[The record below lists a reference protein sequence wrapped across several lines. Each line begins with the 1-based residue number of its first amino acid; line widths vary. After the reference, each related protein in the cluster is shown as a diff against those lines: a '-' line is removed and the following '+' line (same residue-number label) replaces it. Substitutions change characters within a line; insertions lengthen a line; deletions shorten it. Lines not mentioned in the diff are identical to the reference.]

1 MTNLVQ
7 IKLTDP
13 GEGLT
18 EAEIID
24 IKVAVGD
31 RVEINQVVIEVE
43 TAKSAVEL
51 PSHIAGTVARVLVAV
66 GDEVAVG
73 APLFEI
79 DTDGGPVGAPVGA
92 PDPEG
97 AGSAVDAAVA
107 PEGTAG
113 ADGNAGTDGAAGADP
128 AAAEDQAAFTVAAQE
143 AAAEEPDEPAAVSED
158 AAEGADEPRNLV
170 GYGARPAA
178 SRRRRKRGAQDSADG
193 DDAQVPLDRVL
204 AKPPVRKLARDLG
217 IALADVL
224 ATGPNGTVTR
234 DDVLAAQQRAISGT
248 PGPSGTGAYFPDES
262 PQVPEDLSGS
272 MKSSRHQPFPGVTS
286 DERTTRVPIRSV
298 RKRTAEAMV
307 SSAFTAPH
315 VTVFNEIDMTA
326 TMTLVEHLRADRE
339 WSEIRISPLVIV
351 AKALLV
357 AIRRNP
363 EVNAS
368 WDEDS
373 QEIVYKH
380 FVNLGIAAATPR
392 GLIVPNIKDAH
403 LLTLRELAEQ
413 ITDLARTARAG
424 RTPLAATQ
432 QGTIT
437 ITNFGVFGIDSGTP
451 ILNPG
456 ESVILGLG
464 AVKEKPWIVDGEVR
478 SRQVAQLALSFDHRL
493 IDGALGSELLRDI
506 SRVLEH
512 PEMGLV
518 WG

>member
-1 MTNLVQ
+1 MTTIVTVR
-7 IKLTDP
+7 LTDP

-18 EAEIID
+18 EAEITD
-24 IKVAVGD
+24 LKVAVGD
-31 RVEINQVVIEVE
+31 TVAINQMICEVE

-51 PSHIAGTVARVLVAV
+51 PSHVGGTVVAVHVAV
-66 GDEVAVG
+66 GDEVEVG
-73 APLFEI
+73 AALIDI
-79 DTDGGPVGAPVGA
+79 DTDGGAPE
-92 PDPEG
+92 PDP
-97 AGSAVDAAVA
+97 SAR
-107 PEGTAG
+107 
-113 ADGNAGTDGAAGADP
+113 
-128 AAAEDQAAFTVAAQE
+128 E
-143 AAAEEPDEPAAVSED
+143 AAAEVAPAPVEATEEQPAALEQDDEPQ
-158 AAEGADEPRNLV
+158 NLV
-170 GYGARPAA
+170 GYGSRPAA
-178 SRRRRKRGAQDSADG
+178 ARRRRRRTAQES
-193 DDAQVPLDRVL
+193 DAQQVPLDRVL

-224 ATGPNGTVTR
+224 ATGPGGTVTR
-234 DDVLAAQQRAISGT
+234 EDVMAAQQRAISGT
-248 PGPSGTGAYFPDES
+248 SAAPAPAGEYFPDES
-262 PQVPEDLSGS
+262 PQAPADLGAS
-272 MKSSRHQPFPGVTS
+272 MKSTRDQAFPGVTS

-326 TMTLVEHLRADRE
+326 TMDLVARLKASRE
-339 WSEIRISPLVIV
+339 WKDVHVSPLVVV

-368 WDEDS
+368 WDEEA

-403 LLTLRELAEQ
+403 LLTLRELAEA
-413 ITDLARTARAG
+413 ISDLARTARAG
-424 RTPLAATQ
+424 RTPLGATRE
-432 QGTIT
+432 GTIT

-456 ESVILGLG
+456 ESVILGMG
-464 AVKEKPWIVDGEVR
+464 AVKEKPWIVDGQIVPR
-478 SRQVAQLALSFDHRL
+478 KVAQLALSFDHRL
-493 IDGALGSELLRDI
+493 IDGALGSELLRDV
-506 SRVLEH
+506 SQVLEH

>member
-1 MTNLVQ
+1 MTAIVTVR
-7 IKLTDP
+7 LTDP

-18 EAEIID
+18 EAEITD
-24 IKVAVGD
+24 IKVSVGQSIA
-31 RVEINQVVIEVE
+31 INQMLMEVE

-51 PSHIAGTVARVLVAV
+51 PSHVGGTVVAIHVSV
-66 GDEVAVG
+66 GDEVGVG
-73 APLFEI
+73 APLVDI
-79 DTDGGPVGAPVGA
+79 DTDGGPASEGGDADRAEGAA
-92 PDPEG
+92 EPDP
-97 AGSAVDAAVA
+97 SAAEEAAEMA
-107 PEGTAG
+107 
-113 ADGNAGTDGAAGADP
+113 P
-128 AAAEDQAAFTVAAQE
+128 AAAEP
-143 AAAEEPDEPAAVSED
+143 AAEAESDEPK
-158 AAEGADEPRNLV
+158 NLV
-170 GYGARPAA
+170 GYGARPAQ
-178 SRRRRKRGAQDSADG
+178 SRRRRRRTAQE
-193 DDAQVPLDRVL
+193 DDTQQVPLERVL

-224 ATGPNGTVTR
+224 ATGPGGTVTR
-234 DDVLAAQQRAISGT
+234 DDVMAAQQRAISGE
-248 PGPSGTGAYFPDES
+248 PARVADSAREYFPDES
-262 PQVPEDLSGS
+262 PQAPEGLGAS
-272 MKSSRHQPFPGVTS
+272 MRSTRDQPFPGVTA

-326 TMTLVEHLRADRE
+326 TMDLVARLKADRE
-339 WSEIRISPLVIV
+339 WADVHVSPLVVV

-368 WDEDS
+368 WDEAA

-403 LLTLRELAEQ
+403 LLTLRELAEA
-413 ITDLARTARAG
+413 ISDLARTARAG
-424 RTPLAATQ
+424 RTPLAATRE
-432 QGTIT
+432 GTIT

-456 ESVILGLG
+456 ESVILGMG
-464 AVKEKPWIVDGEVR
+464 AVKEKPWIVDG
-478 SRQVAQLALSFDHRL
+478 QVVPRRIAQLALSFDHRL
-493 IDGALGSELLRDI
+493 IDGALGSELLRDV
-506 SRVLEH
+506 SRVLER

>member
-1 MTNLVQ
+1 MSHPVQ
-7 IKLTDP
+7 ITLTDP

-24 IKVAVGD
+24 IKVSVGD
-31 RVEINQVVIEVE
+31 TIEINQIIVEVE

-51 PSHIAGTVARVLVAV
+51 PSHVAGTVTRVLVAV
-66 GDEVAVG
+66 GDEVEVG
-73 APLFEI
+73 APLIEV
-79 DTDGGPVGAPVGA
+79 DTDGGSTLEAEPEPAEPEDSA
-92 PDPEG
+92 DPETP
-97 AGSAVDAAVA
+97 ALPEA
-107 PEGTAG
+107 PEE
-113 ADGNAGTDGAAGADP
+113 P
-128 AAAEDQAAFTVAAQE
+128 
-143 AAAEEPDEPAAVSED
+143 EEPK
-158 AAEGADEPRNLV
+158 NLV
-170 GYGARPAA
+170 GYGSRPAA
-178 SRRRRKRGAQDSADG
+178 SRRRRKRGAQDDE
-193 DDAQVPLDRVL
+193 DQQVPLDRVL

-224 ATGPNGTVTR
+224 ATGPGGTVTR
-234 DDVLAAQQRAISGT
+234 DDVLAAQQRAISGDET
-248 PGPSGTGAYFPDES
+248 RGGDYFPDES
-262 PQVPEDLSGS
+262 PQAPAGLDAS
-272 MKSSRHQPFPGVTS
+272 MKTSRHQPFPGVTS

-326 TMTLVEHLRADRE
+326 TTELVARLRADRE
-339 WSEIRISPLVIV
+339 WADVHVSPLVIV

-368 WDEDS
+368 WDEAA

-413 ITDLARTARAG
+413 ISELARTARAG
-424 RTPLAATQ
+424 RTSLSATRE
-432 QGTIT
+432 GTIT

-464 AVKEKPWIVDGEVR
+464 AVKQKPWMVGGQIVPR
-478 SRQVAQLALSFDHRL
+478 RIAQLALSFDHRL

-506 SRVLEH
+506 SRVLEQ

>member
-1 MTNLVQ
+1 MSSLVL
-7 IKLTDP
+7 ITLTDP

-31 RVEINQVVIEVE
+31 TIAINDPVIEVE

-51 PSHIAGTVARVLVAV
+51 PSHVAGTVTRVLVAV
-66 GDEVAVG
+66 GDEVPVG
-73 APLFEI
+73 TPLIEV
-79 DTDGGPVGAPVGA
+79 DTDPGSEPAPQGR
-92 PDPEG
+92 D
-97 AGSAVDAAVA
+97 
-107 PEGTAG
+107 
-113 ADGNAGTDGAAGADP
+113 AAGAPAPAGPGAVASGDAPAPSDAAAQPAPGAQGAAEVAP
-128 AAAEDQAAFTVAAQE
+128 AAAAAQAG
-143 AAAEEPDEPAAVSED
+143 AAAPAEAEEP
-158 AAEGADEPRNLV
+158 RTLV
-170 GYGARPAA
+170 GYGAAA
-178 SRRRRKRGAQDSADG
+178 APQRRRRKQVQPGADT
-193 DDAQVPLDRVL
+193 QVPIDRIL

-224 ATGPNGTVTR
+224 ATGPDGTVTR
-234 DDVLAAQQRAISGT
+234 EDVLAAQQRAIGGDAGGT
-248 PGPSGTGAYFPDES
+248 HDGDYFPDES
-262 PQVPEDLSGS
+262 PQAPETLPGT
-272 MKSSRHQPFPGVTS
+272 MKSSLSQPFAGFTS

-315 VTVFNEIDMTA
+315 VTVFNEVDMTA
-326 TMTLVEHLRADRE
+326 TMTLVARLRASRE
-339 WSEIRISPLVIV
+339 WADVKISPLVVV

-363 EVNAS
+363 EVNAA
-368 WDEDS
+368 WDEDA

-403 LLTLRELAEQ
+403 LLTLRELAVA
-413 ITDLARTARAG
+413 INDLAKTARAG
-424 RTPLAATQ
+424 RTPLSATRE
-432 QGTIT
+432 GTIT

-456 ESVILGLG
+456 ESVILGMG
-464 AVKEKPWIVDGEVR
+464 AVKEKPWVVDGQIVP
-478 SRQVAQLALSFDHRL
+478 RQVAQLAASFDHRL
-493 IDGALGSELLRDI
+493 IDGALGAELLRDV
-506 SRVLEH
+506 SAVLEQ
-512 PEMGLV
+512 PDLGLV

>member
-1 MTNLVQ
+1 MTHLVQ
-7 IKLTDP
+7 IRLTDP

-31 RVEINQVVIEVE
+31 RVEINQAIVEVE

-51 PSHIAGTVARVLVAV
+51 PSHVAGTVTQVLVAV
-66 GDEVAVG
+66 GEEVEVG
-73 APLFEI
+73 APLVEV
-79 DTDGGPVGAPVGA
+79 DTDGGPVPAASAAGDAPATAAPGAGDPAAPADGSSAPVE
-92 PDPEG
+92 PDPTAAET
-97 AGSAVDAAVA
+97 ASAVDAAVA
-107 PEGTAG
+107 
-113 ADGNAGTDGAAGADP
+113 
-128 AAAEDQAAFTVAAQE
+128 E
-143 AAAEEPDEPAAVSED
+143 AAVGEPSADETSEPAASDD
-158 AAEGADEPRNLV
+158 APKNLV
-170 GYGARPAA
+170 GYGSRESGAP
-178 SRRRRKRGAQDSADG
+178 RRRRRRGALAQDDEQ
-193 DDAQVPLDRVL
+193 QVPLDRVL

-224 ATGPNGTVTR
+224 ATGPGGTVTR
-234 DDVLAAQQRAISGT
+234 EDVLAAQQRAISGT
-248 PGPSGTGAYFPDES
+248 PAVPQSTGDYFPDES
-262 PQVPEDLSGS
+262 PQAPAGLGES
-272 MKSSRHQPFPGVTS
+272 MKSSRNQAFPGVTS

-326 TMTLVEHLRADRE
+326 TMDLVARLRAERE
-339 WSEIRISPLVIV
+339 WADVHVSPLVIV

-368 WDEDS
+368 WDEAA

-403 LLTLRELAEQ
+403 LLTLRELADGISE
-413 ITDLARTARAG
+413 LARTARAG
-424 RTPLAATQ
+424 RTPLAATRE
-432 QGTIT
+432 GTIT

-464 AVKEKPWIVDGEVR
+464 AVKEKPWVADGQIVTR
-478 SRQVAQLALSFDHRL
+478 RVAQLALSFDHRL

-506 SRVLEH
+506 SRVLEE